1 MRKTVSAPCAS
12 RQYKLTSVSSSE
24 LILVLVIAALPCF
37 AQGTVPDVEL
47 PETPGLYAF
56 IETSMGRIVALLY
69 DDVAPITVQNFVDL
83 ARGTKATRDKKGN
96 LVRKPYFDGLTFHR
110 IIKGFMIQTGD
121 VKGTG
126 AGDCG
131 IPNIRDEIS
140 KKLSFDNPGTLG
152 MANTGTANSG
162 SCQFFITVGRASY
175 LDGKHT
181 IFGQVVLGQ
190 EVAVA
195 ISLIPTTGSENRPR
209 TAVLV
214 KSVTIHS
221 KP

>member
-1 MRKTVSAPCAS
+1 MRLCHLP
-12 RQYKLTSVSSSE
+12 L
-24 LILVLVIAALPCF
+24 LLIAAAATCSGQTTQP
-37 AQGTVPDVEL
+37 AAEVEL
-47 PETPGLYAF
+47 PETPGLYAV
-56 IETSMGRIVALLY
+56 IETSMGRMVALLY
-69 DDVAPITVQNFVDL
+69 DDIAPVTVKNFVDL
-83 ARGTKATRDKKGN
+83 ARGSKPTRDKKGGT
-96 LVRKPYFDGLTFHR
+96 VRRPYYNGLTFHR
-110 IIKGFMIQTGD
+110 VIKGFMIQTGD

-131 IPNIRDEIS
+131 IGNIPDEFS
-140 KKLSFDNPGTLG
+140 KKVSFDNPGTLG
-152 MANTGTANSG
+152 MANTGRPNSG

-195 ISLIPTTGSENRPR
+195 ISEVPTGSQDHPK
-209 TAVLV
+209 VPVIV

-221 KP
+221 KK

>member
-1 MRKTVSAPCAS
+1 
-12 RQYKLTSVSSSE
+12 
-24 LILVLVIAALPCF
+24 
-37 AQGTVPDVEL
+37 
-47 PETPGLYAF
+47 
-56 IETSMGRIVALLY
+56 
-69 DDVAPITVQNFVDL
+69 
-83 ARGTKATRDKKGN
+83 
-96 LVRKPYFDGLTFHR
+96 
-110 IIKGFMIQTGD
+110 

-131 IPNIRDEIS
+131 IGNIPDEFS
-140 KKLSFDNPGTLG
+140 KKVSFDNPGTLG
-152 MANTGTANSG
+152 MANTGRPNSG

-195 ISLIPTTGSENRPR
+195 ISEVPTGSQDHPK
-209 TAVLV
+209 VPVIV

-221 KP
+221 KK